1 MLRKYF
7 KQKISQPAR
16 DKGWRLG
23 EKFGKTLI
31 PGILFLNKHFNAIR
45 KKAEK
50 WPRLSV
56 ALLLLIIILN
66 TVIAVNF
73 AYQRNKAVSKKEGSN
88 SASQLLKS
96 PKPIDMTILNQ
107 PSPDIN
113 RLKAIRDSLQFYKNK
128 SKLEP
133 QDSIAVMELL
143 KTVAALNNKY
153 NHP

>member
-7 KQKISQPAR
+7 NQKISQPAR
-16 DKGWRLG
+16 DKGWQLG
-23 EKFGKTLI
+23 EKFGKTIL
-31 PGILFLNKHFNAIR
+31 PGILFLFKHFNTIK
-45 KKAEK
+45 KKAERR
-50 WPRLSV
+50 PMLSV
-56 ALLLLIIILN
+56 ALLLLVIVLN

-73 AYQRNKAVSKKEGSN
+73 AYQRNKAVSKKDTNNSN
-88 SASQLLKS
+88 SQLINA

-128 SKLEP
+128 SKLDS

-143 KTVAALNNKY
+143 RTVASLNNNYK
-153 NHP
+153 HP